1 MSMNAHNPSRRRLLR
16 QIAAGGLGALSWPA
30 LQGMAA
36 AAQRQAT
43 SASPYRAVVCVFLQG
58 GNDQANTFIPFD
70 DEQYALYSTLRGEL
84 ALSRANLVD
93 TVLNPAQDLSGLPAG
108 MRLALAPSL
117 APLMSAWEEGRLAL
131 TLNIGPLVKPVT
143 VAQARTAIMGV
154 QDGSVVPP
162 KLFSHIDQQDVW
174 QSYQAEGAVQGWG
187 GRLADAGIALNTG
200 TPALTSINLASSAVF
215 GAGQEATP
223 YMVNPLGPDALLGA
237 DPANL
242 GGSAEVTAA
251 FLKLL
256 RSDDASLPAWARLH
270 SAVMRRAIDTNALLR
285 SSLPLADAAVPALI
299 PQDGSDSAHPA
310 AARLAGNPL
319 ALQLNQAARLMAIQN
334 SLGIQRQVFFV
345 SLGGFDHH
353 DQLLSRHGPLLAK
366 VADALAQL
374 DADLQTLGLRDQVTV
389 FTASD
394 FGRTVTSNGDG
405 SDHGWG
411 SHHMVMGGAVQG
423 GQVFGQW
430 PDITGFDTG
439 THNLGQGRLLPT
451 MAVDHLAWALAE
463 WLGVQDS
470 AILQDIAPHRAAL
483 GDSYTLGGLLASTA
497 TAA

>member
-1 MSMNAHNPSRRRLLR
+1 MSMNAHNPSRRHLLR

-43 SASPYRAVVCVFLQG
+43 TASPYRAVVCVFLQG

-70 DEQYALYSTLRGEL
+70 NGQYQLYKTLRGEL
-84 ALSRANLVD
+84 ALPQASLAP
-93 TVLNPAQDLSGLPAG
+93 TVLNPGADLSGLPAG

-117 APLMSAWEEGRLAL
+117 APLLPVWQDGRLAL

-143 VAQARTAIMGV
+143 VEQARTAIMGV

-174 QSYQAEGAVQGWG
+174 QSYQAEGAVHGWG

-200 TPALTSINLASSAVF
+200 TPALTSINLAGSAVF
-215 GAGQEATP
+215 GAGQKATP

-237 DPANL
+237 DPAQL
-242 GGSAEVTAA
+242 GGSAEVSAA
-251 FLKLL
+251 FLKLV
-256 RSDDASLPAWARLH
+256 RSDAAGLPAWARLH
-270 SAVMRRAIDTNALLR
+270 SAVMRRAIDTNALLLR
-285 SSLPLADAAVPALI
+285 KLPQADAQVPSLNPVGA
-299 PQDGSDSAHPA
+299 S
-310 AARLAGNPL
+310 PL
-319 ALQLNQAARLMAIQN
+319 ALQLNQAARLMAIQGE
-334 SLGIQRQVFFV
+334 LGIQRQVFFV

-353 DQLLSRHGPLLAK
+353 DQLLSRHGPLLAQ
-366 VADALAQL
+366 VAAALKQF
-374 DADLQTLGLRDQVTV
+374 DADLGTLGLRDQVTT

-423 GQVFGQW
+423 GKVYGQW
-430 PDITGFDTG
+430 PDVTGFESG
-439 THNLGQGRLLPT
+439 NHNLGQGRLLPT
-451 MAVDHLAWALAE
+451 MAVDHLAWALAD
-463 WLGVQDS
+463 WLGVQDT
-470 AILQDIAPHRAAL
+470 AILQDIAPHRVAL
-483 GDSYTLGGLLASTA
+483 VDSYPLNNLLAS
-497 TAA
+497 AAG